1 MDSIF
6 PVVAIVALALAC
18 PLGMAGMGVAAWLV
32 ARARGQKKDLS
43 IGCMPGHGE
52 QPSENGQESV
62 RDERIAKLER
72 ELDSLKAQGTG
83 RSQS

>member
-1 MDSIF
+1 MESIF

-43 IGCMPGHGE
+43 IGSMPGHGE
-52 QPSENGQESV
+52 QPSENGQEEA
-62 RDERIAKLER
+62 RDERIARVLDQRLLHRLELQVLR
-72 ELDSLKAQGTG
+72 
-83 RSQS
+83 

>member
-1 MDSIF
+1 MESIF

-43 IGCMPGHGE
+43 IGCMPGHGQ
-52 QPSENGQESV
+52 QPSEDGQEEA

-72 ELDSLKAQGTG
+72 ELDSLKGQGAG
-83 RSQS
+83 RSRS